1 MFGDISR
8 MHQKQITIHAGEE
21 DLAETGRVLYV
32 QADWTT
38 DDLLQ
43 AAGRRL
49 ELVSTPKRMFNCN
62 GELYTK
68 LELKSRT
75 YSCTVVILPPYISCK
90 LIGRSALAG
99 CVALYVSVAHVRYYV
114 KDKAGRYLRWA
125 VPQGQHKNFVR
136 AGSMFI
142 RSASTETVYAWRP
155 YTCLPSRGTT

>member
-62 GELYTK
+62 GDLYSK
-68 LELKSRT
+68 SGRRGKHVLVLPSLFSSRT
-75 YSCTVVILPPYISCK
+75 
-90 LIGRSALAG
+90 
-99 CVALYVSVAHVRYYV
+99 
-114 KDKAGRYLRWA
+114 
-125 VPQGQHKNFVR
+125 
-136 AGSMFI
+136 
-142 RSASTETVYAWRP
+142 
-155 YTCLPSRGTT
+155 